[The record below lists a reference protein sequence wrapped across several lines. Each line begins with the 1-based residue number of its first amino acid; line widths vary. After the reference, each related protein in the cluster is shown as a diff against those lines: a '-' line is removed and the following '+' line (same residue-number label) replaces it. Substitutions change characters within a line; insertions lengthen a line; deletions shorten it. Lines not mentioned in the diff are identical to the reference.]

1 MKDVGH
7 LQNFKFPTKKP
18 VFGGTEMDLERMIE
32 DDLIDLQIQMDT
44 DNFGS
49 AAMEAEAKKASKVAS
64 KKSSAK

>member
-1 MKDVGH
+1 
-7 LQNFKFPTKKP
+7 
-18 VFGGTEMDLERMIE
+18 MDLERMIE